1 MFANI
6 RRHQK
11 WLWYVIAGAVIISFT
26 WYLNP
31 SNQGGGGRGGMFDST
46 VGHINGRSISRAEY
60 GDFHKDALLKYYFT
74 YGSWYGSDEF
84 SRQNEGFLDREI
96 RQRIFLREK
105 ARELGVHVTPE
116 NIADWIR
123 EQFGRERTFTTEDYN
138 NLVNNLQQRGIKES
152 DLNRFAR
159 GEIATRHLMQVAG
172 MPGKLVTPQEAEA
185 KYRRENQQVAADAV
199 FFSASNYIAKVNLD
213 MANISRHYTNQ
224 MQNFRENE
232 KLQISYVAFPATNYF
247 AEADKIIAGVTNL
260 NQMVDEI
267 YRQRGTNYYTDA
279 TGAPMAPDAAKAKI
293 KEDERLNIAL
303 REARKTAITFA
314 EKVIDASATNAPGK
328 PKASILDEQA
338 QANNLPVKVT
348 PPFSQYD
355 IPEGMDVPE
364 KFSQLVSQLTPEAP
378 FIEEPVVGGDAVY
391 VVAFK
396 NKIAS
401 HVPPLAQIQDK
412 VTEDYKRF
420 ESRRLAMEAGQ
431 AFHAKVTAALAS
443 GKTFQAAAT
452 ENGQTVTSLAP
463 FSTVARTI
471 QGLDP
476 RVNPSMVKNT
486 AFALKEG
493 GTSGFVPSGDG
504 GYILHVNKFIPAS
517 DADVKTALPEY
528 IATLQR
534 SGQSQAFSEWF
545 SKEYQQTKLS
555 LVTDKNED
563 KAGPAT
569 SATQ

>member
-11 WLWYVIAGAVIISFT
+11 WLWYIIAGAVIISFI
-26 WYLNP
+26 WWMNP
-31 SNQGGGGRGGMFDST
+31 NNQGTGGGGRFSST
-46 VGHINGRSISRAEY
+46 VGNINGRAISQAEY
-60 GDFHKDALLKYYFT
+60 GEFHKDALLKYFFT

-116 NIADWIR
+116 NVADWFR
-123 EQFGRERTFTTEDYN
+123 EQFGRERTFTAEEYN
-138 NLVNNLQQRGIKES
+138 NLVNNLKERGLTEA

-159 GEIATRHLMQVAG
+159 GEIATRHLMHVAG

-185 KYRRENQQVAADAV
+185 QYRRENQRVATDAV
-199 FFSASNYIAKVNLD
+199 FFSASNFVAKVNLD
-213 MANISRHYTNQ
+213 LPNISRHYSNQ
-224 MQNFRENE
+224 MQNFRESE
-232 KLQISYVAFPATNYF
+232 KIQIAYVAFPASNYF
-247 AEADKIIAGVTNL
+247 AAADKVIAGVTNL
-260 NQMVDEI
+260 NLMVDDI

-279 TGAPMAPDAAKAKI
+279 TGAPMAPEAAKAKI
-293 KEDERLNIAL
+293 KEDERLNLAL
-303 REARKTAITFA
+303 REARKEATDFA
-314 EKVIDASATNAPGK
+314 EILLTTNAPAGK
-328 PKASILDEQA
+328 PRATLLDDLA
-338 QANNLPVKVT
+338 QQRNLAIKTP

-364 KFSQLVSQLTPEAP
+364 KFSQLVSQLTPDAP

-391 VVAFK
+391 IVALK
-396 NKIAS
+396 GKIAS

-420 ESRRLAMEAGQ
+420 ESRRLAVEAGQ
-431 AFHAKVTAALAS
+431 AFHAKLTAALAA
-443 GKTFQAAAT
+443 GKTFNATAA
-452 ENGQTVTSLAP
+452 ENGQPVTSLAP
-463 FSTVARTI
+463 FSMVSRAI

-476 RVNPSMVKNT
+476 RVNSSMIKNT

-493 GTSGFVPSGDG
+493 ETSQFVPSGDG
-504 GYILHVNKFIPAS
+504 GFILHVNKFIPAT
-517 DADVKTALPEY
+517 DADVKAALPGY
-528 IATLQR
+528 IANLQR
-534 SGQSQAFSEWF
+534 AGQSQAFSEWF
-545 SKEYQQTKLS
+545 SREYQQTKLS

-569 SATQ
+569 SSTE